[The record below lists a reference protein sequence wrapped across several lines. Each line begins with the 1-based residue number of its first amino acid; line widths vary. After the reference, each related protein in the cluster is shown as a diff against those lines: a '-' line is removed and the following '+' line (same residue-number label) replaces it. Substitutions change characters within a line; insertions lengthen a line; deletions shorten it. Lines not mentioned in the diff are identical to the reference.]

1 MIYRYVSSEQFSS
14 ADCLLDCLDL
24 SSEHVALEIANRVEA
39 SMYVWRRRL
48 HPKTHFT
55 QNRTAKSSWEM
66 VKDLMS
72 DGGGGDRRGELFAE
86 RAENLLI
93 CLKHRFPA
101 LSQTTL
107 DATKI
112 HCNKVSNSLYS
123 PPDSNQIK
131 SCVPWP

>member
-1 MIYRYVSSEQFSS
+1 MGDVIYRYVASEQFSS
-14 ADCLLDCLDL
+14 ECLLDCLDL

-48 HPKTHFT
+48 HPKTTHFT
-55 QNRTAKSSWEM
+55 QNRTAKSSWEI

-72 DGGGGDRRGELFAE
+72 DGGDKRELFAE

-93 CLKHRFPA
+93 CLKHRFPG

-112 HCNKVSNSLYS
+112 HCNKVSNSLFLLIEIMCS
-123 PPDSNQIK
+123 HQKLIT
-131 SCVPWP
+131 